1 MSSLQYNQ
9 PGSLM
14 SLEDSPQSLAP
25 RSAMS
30 MEEMIAL
37 MSSGSQLSNDS
48 TAAAAAASRSWRQA
62 GDANY
67 VTSTIAATGGHRRN
81 HEWRNQLLA
90 RNQLFPPLTH
100 SLSEGSSLGF
110 GALFKSNLANLIFS
124 SCFGDFFFSLS
135 FSFYAPPKLCFIIF
149 ILQCTPKS
157 FFF

>member
-14 SLEDSPQSLAP
+14 SLEDAPQSLAP

-37 MSSGSQLSNDS
+37 MASGSQFSNDS
-48 TAAAAAASRSWRQA
+48 TAAATAASRSWRQA

-81 HEWRNQLLA
+81 HE
-90 RNQLFPPLTH
+90 
-100 SLSEGSSLGF
+100 
-110 GALFKSNLANLIFS
+110 
-124 SCFGDFFFSLS
+124 
-135 FSFYAPPKLCFIIF
+135 
-149 ILQCTPKS
+149 
-157 FFF
+157 